1 MMNRE
6 FSFEKL
12 QVWQKARELAKLI
25 YQFTD
30 GFPAQEKFGLV
41 LQTRRAML
49 SVCANIAEGTTRL
62 SSKEQ
67 AHFSTIAFSSLME
80 TLNHLIIS
88 FDLGFLE
95 EEKYYHLRNNIQP
108 LSAQLARLKA
118 TQISRI
124 NPKS

>member
-1 MMNRE
+1 
-6 FSFEKL
+6 
-12 QVWQKARELAKLI
+12 
-25 YQFTD
+25 
-30 GFPAQEKFGLV
+30 
-41 LQTRRAML
+41 ML

-95 EEKYYHLRNNIQP
+95 EEKYYQLRNNIQP